1 MEILNFVHLSG
12 TQQTVSS
19 SLWQNYFVVRNV
31 YRSSDDCEGRTLAP
45 LVQRGVMIA
54 ERPNTF
60 LEPEQFRRIAQEK
73 FAKAVAAPT
82 AAKREQILATAYAY
96 LSLAEIKGWT
106 SSPNLQPP
114 Q

>member
-1 MEILNFVHLSG
+1 MKILNFVHLSG

-31 YRSSDDCEGRTLAP
+31 YRGSDDCEGRTLAP
-45 LVQRGVMIA
+45 LVKGDVMIP

-60 LEPEQFRRIAQEK
+60 LEPEQLRRIAQEK
-73 FAKAVAAPT
+73 FHKAMAAPT
-82 AAKREQILATAYAY
+82 PAKREQILATACAY
-96 LSLAEIKGWT
+96 LSLAELKGWT

>member
-1 MEILNFVHLSG
+1 
-12 TQQTVSS
+12 
-19 SLWQNYFVVRNV
+19 
-31 YRSSDDCEGRTLAP
+31 
-45 LVQRGVMIA
+45 MIA

-60 LEPEQFRRIAQEK
+60 LEPEQLRRIAQEK